1 MEIRVFSLFV
11 EVMLGE
17 GNGNS
22 PKSPRLDL
30 ATLRCWR
37 VSRLTISAGMY
48 RNFKVVASIHSY
60 IFISIFHLI
69 VIKITIIINLQK
81 LHALTFFFRQIII
94 SIYRIRFHWK
104 FNRINRFDE
113 VVRSHALNESVAFY
127 RSVEYVYSMKSGT
140 KHGSLIVSMVS
151 FVSMFPR
158 ARWLVLME
166 KSAEREGQ
174 QVEGGEHPI
183 RIRPCNV
190 LAQ

>member
-1 MEIRVFSLFV
+1 
-11 EVMLGE
+11 
-17 GNGNS
+17 
-22 PKSPRLDL
+22 
-30 ATLRCWR
+30 
-37 VSRLTISAGMY
+37 MY
-48 RNFKVVASIHSY
+48 
-60 IFISIFHLI
+60 
-69 VIKITIIINLQK
+69 
-81 LHALTFFFRQIII
+81 
-94 SIYRIRFHWK
+94 
-104 FNRINRFDE
+104 
-113 VVRSHALNESVAFY
+113 VRSHALNESVAFY